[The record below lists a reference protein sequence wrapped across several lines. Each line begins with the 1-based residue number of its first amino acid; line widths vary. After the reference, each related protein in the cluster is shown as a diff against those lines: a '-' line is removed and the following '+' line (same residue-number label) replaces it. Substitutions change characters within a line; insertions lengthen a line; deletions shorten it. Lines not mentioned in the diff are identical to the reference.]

1 MGRKKIFPDSIK
13 FYYLEEAEFTTEII
27 KILPPPHDCALNM
40 REEEKEK
47 RMEKENM
54 LTYLKCCLCC
64 DSKVPCVSLDHLRD
78 VSSY

>member
-40 REEEKEK
+40 REEGERKKNGKGKYVDISEV
-47 RMEKENM
+47 
-54 LTYLKCCLCC
+54 L
-64 DSKVPCVSLDHLRD
+64 SLL
-78 VSSY
+78 